1 MTGETICDT
10 SDYRN
15 WGSRDANHVCFD
27 YFPIILVDG
36 EVETIGIDG
45 QGIVVLEWNGGVGG
59 EFDLEVNSTF
69 REVILAKGC
78 IEITSGSTFYSAVF
92 VNGDP
97 YSNNGLCGSDEPLKM
112 SKDGTSL
119 LQRSQCAVDRALYH
133 STLGVYAEVLR

>member
-112 SKDGTSL
+112 SKDGTSPR
-119 LQRSQCAVDRALYH
+119 QSVQ
-133 STLGVYAEVLR
+133 LRK